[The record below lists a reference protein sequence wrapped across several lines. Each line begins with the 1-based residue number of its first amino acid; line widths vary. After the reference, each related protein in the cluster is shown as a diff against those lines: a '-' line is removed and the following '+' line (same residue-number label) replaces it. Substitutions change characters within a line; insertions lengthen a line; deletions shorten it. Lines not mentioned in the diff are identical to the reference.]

1 MDLDKISNIFI
12 ITFLCVAAL
21 SLLIYV
27 GYNLVKNEIKK
38 KAWLP
43 TMKVGD
49 DVHFS
54 TNGDVNGVVSDINI
68 GDDFVEVKV
77 LVKKHQLYPGKVK
90 ESNDFI
96 IG

>member
-12 ITFLCVAAL
+12 ITFLCLAAL

-27 GYNLVKNEIKK
+27 TYSVVVSEIKK
-38 KAWLP
+38 KAWQP

-54 TNGDVNGVVSDINI
+54 SKSDINGVI
-68 GDDFVEVKV
+68 SDIKTDGEFVEVKV
-77 LVKKHQLYPGKVK
+77 LVRKNLLYPGKVK
-90 ESNDFI
+90 DADDFI
-96 IG
+96 IS

>member
-27 GYNLVKNEIKK
+27 GYSVVINEMKK
-38 KAWLP
+38 RAWVP

-54 TNGDVNGVVSDINI
+54 TNGDINGIISDIKTE
-68 GDDFVEVKV
+68 GDFVEVKV
-77 LVKKHQLYPGKVK
+77 LVKKSQLYPGKVR
-90 ESNDFI
+90 EADDFI
-96 IG
+96 IS